1 VPVIELQQEYYTM
14 SEIKSGLEGVVV
26 AQTKLSDVIGDVGRL
41 IYSGYDIHD
50 LAPRVSIEEVAYL
63 FWHGRLPTRPQL
75 DEFVRDLLERR
86 GLPFH
91 VMGLIRSVSQ
101 QVHPMAALR
110 TAVSGLALG
119 DAEAD
124 DISPASNLR
133 KAADLTAK
141 LPTIVAAIDRSRK
154 GLEALAPRNDLDR
167 AANFLYMLHG
177 REPHELESRAMN
189 LYLVLL
195 ADHGFNASTFSARVT
210 ASTLSDLYSAITS
223 AIGTLKGPAH
233 GGATQA
239 AMEQLFAI
247 GDVENVEGWFNKA
260 RAQGFR
266 LMGVGHR
273 EYKAEDPRARH
284 LRQMAAELAQQTDD
298 RWFKIAEKLEKMA
311 RQDPYFIE
319 RNLYVNVDFYSAPV
333 LYALGIDPDLFAA
346 VFAMSR
352 IVGWTAHLLEQYA
365 ANRLIRPRAEY
376 IGPKDLHWVPID
388 RRE

>member
-1 VPVIELQQEYYTM
+1 M

-26 AQTKLSDVIGDVGRL
+26 AQTKLSAVIGDVGRL

-50 LAPRVSIEEVAYL
+50 LAPHATIEEVAYM

-75 DEFVRDLLERR
+75 DEFAGDLLNRR

-91 VMGLIRSVSQ
+91 VMGLIRLDSQ

-119 DAEAD
+119 DTEAD
-124 DISPASNLR
+124 DISHASNLR

-154 GLEALAPRNDLDR
+154 GLEALAPRNDLDH

-177 REPHELESRAMN
+177 REPGELESRAMN

-247 GDVENVEGWFNKA
+247 GDVENVEGWFNRA
-260 RAQGFR
+260 RAQGSR

-273 EYKAEDPRARH
+273 AYKAEDPRARH
-284 LRQMAAELAQQTDD
+284 LRQMAAELARQTDPK
-298 RWFKIAEKLEKMA
+298 WLKIAEKLEKTV

-376 IGPKDLHWVPID
+376 IGPMDLHWVPID

>member
-1 VPVIELQQEYYTM
+1 
-14 SEIKSGLEGVVV
+14 
-26 AQTKLSDVIGDVGRL
+26 L

-50 LAPRVSIEEVAYL
+50 LAQQASIEEVAYM
-63 FWHGRLPTRPQL
+63 FWYGRLPNRRQL
-75 DEFVRDLLERR
+75 DMFTRDLLTRR

-91 VMGLIRSVSQ
+91 VMELIRSAPQ
-101 QVHPMAALR
+101 HAHPMAALR

-119 DAEAD
+119 DPEAD
-124 DISPASNLR
+124 DISHDSNLR

-141 LPTIVAAIDRSRK
+141 LPTIVAAIDRNRK
-154 GLEALAPRNDLDR
+154 GLEVLAPRNDLDH

-177 REPHELESRAMN
+177 REPGELEARAMN

-210 ASTLSDLYSAITS
+210 ASTLSDLNSAITS

-239 AMEQLFAI
+239 VMEQLFAI
-247 GDVENVEGWFNKA
+247 GDIDNVENWFHDA
-260 RAQGFR
+260 RAQDRR
-266 LMGVGHR
+266 LMGMGHR
-273 EYKAEDPRARH
+273 VYKAEDPRARH
-284 LRQMAAELAQQTDD
+284 LRQTAAELARRTEPK
-298 RWFKIAEKLEKMA
+298 WFKIAEKLEEVA
-311 RQDPYFIE
+311 RQDPYFVE
-319 RNLYVNVDFYSAPV
+319 RNLYVNVDFYSAPM
-333 LYALGIDPDLFAA
+333 LYALGIDPDLFTT

-376 IGPKDLHWVPID
+376 IGPMDLHWIPID